1 MLEPYVYY
9 KINKDSII
17 VSALYA
23 DDFFHFFNDTKKL
36 KGVRDVLSTKYKIK
50 DLGEAKKCFG
60 IRISKN
66 REAGTIKIDQKE
78 FVEQILKKFN
88 MSECKPVG
96 TPLEPKKK
104 LVSRWRIDDE
114 SCNTISE

>member
-1 MLEPYVYY
+1 M
-9 KINKDSII
+9 
-17 VSALYA
+17 
-23 DDFFHFFNDTKKL
+23 DDFFHFFNDAEEL
-36 KGVRDVLSTKYKIK
+36 KEVRDVLSTKYKMK
-50 DLGEAKKCFG
+50 YLGEAKKCLG

-66 REAGTIKIDQKE
+66 REAGTIKIDQEE

-88 MSECKPVG
+88 MAECKRVG

-104 LVSRWRIDDE
+104 LASRWRTDDE

>member
-1 MLEPYVYY
+1 MLEPCVYY

-17 VSALYA
+17 VSALYV
-23 DDFFHFFNDTKKL
+23 DDFFHFFNDTEL
-36 KGVRDVLSTKYKIK
+36 KEVRDVLSTKYKMK

-88 MSECKPVG
+88 MAKCKPVG

-104 LVSRWRIDDE
+104 LASRWTHDE
-114 SCNTISE
+114 SCNTISD